1 MSAVGAERKFKPEF
15 GAGRCIARQSSAERL
30 YPLAHPAHS
39 VGFEVKAPAALVFSL
54 QNTTSIL
61 RLKPQAAVL
70 SLRMAYYVGHG
81 FAHDQRDHAFLR
93 IGHRHFRS
101 VRLQSYAGTLQ
112 HRLRALHL
120 FTNLVSAV
128 AAEGVPYLGH

>member
-39 VGFEVKAPAALVFSL
+39 VAFELKAAAAIVFNL
-54 QNTTSIL
+54 QNTTSIS

-70 SLRMAYYVGHG
+70 SLRMAYNVGHG
-81 FAHDQRDHAFLR
+81 FSHDQRDHAFLG
-93 IGHRHFRS
+93 IGQWHVRSFR
-101 VRLQSYAGTLQ
+101 L
-112 HRLRALHL
+112 
-120 FTNLVSAV
+120 
-128 AAEGVPYLGH
+128 